1 MGLVTDSEPIFV
13 NVSLWDDSITTLR
26 MFEPRRRNNK
36 VHNPLVL
43 VWPGYGM
50 GARYYDPCAQ
60 ELASRGFYVATSEL
74 HGQGT
79 NTAIATREHNFGYH
93 HMASSDF
100 PRSIEAAKKSFGLD
114 HDHPTYLLGHSRGGQ
129 VATLFLA
136 RPEATELAIQGLM
149 TVGSGSPYWKGFQ
162 GRERI
167 RMRYGTRILEA
178 IVKIFGY
185 QPEGIWDVA
194 GYGRQSGAFVTEWLR
209 CLRTN
214 QLNDLLEQDMDYE
227 LARTKIAIPMLF
239 TRCVDD
245 NECPIA
251 SAANLAASLP
261 ANYVRIEEIPEN
273 LGHNRWARQPAG
285 TVSRFERFVVETS

>member
-1 MGLVTDSEPIFV
+1 MTDSKPIFA
-13 NVSLWDDSITTLR
+13 NVSLWDGSITTLR
-26 MFEPRRRNNK
+26 LFKPRSRKNNE
-36 VHNPLVL
+36 HSPLVML
-43 VWPGYGM
+43 WPGYGM
-50 GARYYDPCAQ
+50 GARYYDPCAR
-60 ELASRGFYVATSEL
+60 ELARRGFYVATSEL

-79 NTAIATREHNFGYH
+79 NTAIASRKHNFGYH

-100 PRSIEAAKKSFGLD
+100 PRSIEAAKENFGLD

-136 RPEATELAIQGLM
+136 RPEAKELAIQGLM

-162 GRERI
+162 GRERL
-167 RMRYGTRILEA
+167 RMRYGTRILQI

-194 GYGRQSGAFVTEWLR
+194 GYGRQSGAFVSEWLR

-214 QLNDLLEQDMDYE
+214 QLNDLLGQDMDYA
-227 LARTKIAIPMLF
+227 LARDQIAIPMLF
-239 TRCVDD
+239 TRCADD
-245 NECPIA
+245 NDCPNE
-251 SAANLAASLP
+251 SVVNLASGLP
-261 ANYVRIEEIPEN
+261 ANYVRIEKIPAN
-273 LGHNRWARQPAG
+273 LGHNRWARQPEA